1 VRASDFE
8 FRYRFWIFGAIFWLA
23 FLCYKLDPK
32 NAGESLVH
40 ALAPGIAGDDAR
52 ERTAMHVVFGIGA
65 AIAALGVLLRSW
77 AAAYL
82 RSEVVHDSVVHSEGL
97 VADGPYRHV
106 RNPLY
111 LGTQVLMLGVAL
123 ITSRLGAAV
132 LVVVGLL
139 YHLRLIGREE
149 AALEAAQ
156 GDAFRA
162 YRARVPM
169 FLFAP
174 APRVPPS
181 GRHAAWGQGVL
192 GEGFMWSFVLAMAV
206 FAVTFDVRAL
216 LAVGVGGVALYWGLV
231 ALFKR
236 RAARA

>member
-1 VRASDFE
+1 MRASEFE

-23 FLCYKLDPK
+23 FLCYTVDRT
-32 NAGESLVH
+32 NAGEAIVRW
-40 ALAPGIAGDDAR
+40 LAPGLGDVR
-52 ERTAMHVVFGIGA
+52 ERAAMHLVFGIGA
-65 AIAALGVLLRSW
+65 AIAALGVALRSW
-77 AAAYL
+77 ATAYL
-82 RSEVVHDSVVHSEGL
+82 RADVVHDSVVHSEGL

-123 ITSRLGAAV
+123 VTSRLGAAV
-132 LVVVGLL
+132 LVVAGLL

-156 GDAFRA
+156 GDAFRS
-162 YRARVPM
+162 YRARVPK
-169 FLFAP
+169 FVFSP
-174 APRVPPS
+174 AARVPHG
-181 GRHAAWGQGVL
+181 GRRPAWAQGFV
-192 GEGFMWSFVLAMAV
+192 GEGFMWAFVIALVV

-216 LAVGVGGVALYWGLV
+216 LAVGFGGAALYWGLV